1 MQLPSP
7 QGSALQYFL
16 YNAQPESFHPLSFLL
31 TLPLSPILYCT
42 ASFSLSTFLLS
53 SVTLQY
59 WSLDSWCIPL
69 WVTILTNKL
78 RKFLVHQGNLLPV
91 SLRFFPLPISSLFFK
106 NCSYCDTILFPQFRT
121 IRFALNYTTPIRR
134 SGRGTSNWSTEFQF
148 SVGWG
153 INGLRS
159 TASSEALRL
168 PPTWDKTVAP
178 SEGKWEILFQE

>member
-16 YNAQPESFHPLSFLL
+16 YNAQPESFHTLSFLL
-31 TLPLSPILYCT
+31 TLPLSSILYCT
-42 ASFSLSTFLLS
+42 ASFSLSTFIPS
-53 SVTLQY
+53 SVSLQY

-106 NCSYCDTILFPQFRT
+106 NFSHCNTILFSKFPT
-121 IRFALNYTTPIRR
+121 IRFALNCTTPIRR
-134 SGRGTSNWSTEFQF
+134 SGRGTSKWSTEFQF
-148 SVGWG
+148 SVGWS

-159 TASSEALRL
+159 TASWEALHL
-168 PPTWDKTVAP
+168 PRTWDKTVAL
-178 SEGKWEILFQE
+178 SVGKWEILFQE